1 VDLRDTSHGILQ
13 LFGVEAEGPWF
24 AFVRHVAGGV
34 DQVKAVWPC
43 RVRLLRGVAEFIE
56 HGRNIDP
63 ELADAGTRDETAF
76 FFAPWTGE
84 DDIFLNIAL
93 HLPDVAGVRLSDV
106 HDQERD
112 LLSILLVELVEGR
125 NLPPKRRS
133 SVASK
138 YEHDRLALRSKRRQL
153 HLRTFI
159 QLRQSKVRRG
169 ISHLQFAGTSAH
181 PQGLKWKHEECD
193 WTRYSSHD
201 PGKGLRRL
209 PHDREQRAAGEHPQE
224 RDHAQCCEQFS
235 SHGSALCGQSLLTH
249 LKLI

>member
-1 VDLRDTSHGILQ
+1 MLQRFGI
-13 LFGVEAEGPWF
+13 EPEGSWL

-34 DQVKAVWPC
+34 DQVKAVRPS
-43 RVRLLRGVAEFIE
+43 RVRLFCGVAEFIE

-76 FFAPWTGE
+76 FFAPWAGE
-84 DDIFLNIAL
+84 DDIVLNIAL

-106 HDQERD
+106 HHQERD

-138 YEHDRLALRSKRRQL
+138 YEHHRLALRSKRRQL
-153 HLRTFI
+153 HLRTLI

-169 ISHLQFAGTSAH
+169 ISDLQFAGAGAH
-181 PQGLKWKHEECD
+181 PQRLEREYEECD

-209 PHDREQRAAGEHPQE
+209 PHDRIQCAAGENPQ
-224 RDHAQCCEQFS
+224 QCNR
-235 SHGSALCGQSLLTH
+235 A
-249 LKLI
+249 